1 MPMRPTSTP
10 VRSTL
15 KYKPS
20 SRLAAHHGARVILVA
35 APPCSFCLAA
45 MSRVNLKAE
54 DFPEV
59 LRKDC
64 MLFYAPE
71 MEGLARKIAAVS
83 PSGAVLQTSL
93 APPPPALHRRFRERF
108 HLPAVRLSNIRW
120 AKFESEFPNL
130 FVEDALEVRN
140 KHVAFL
146 ASFHHP
152 AVIFEQLSI
161 IYALPRLFVASF
173 TLVLPFFPTGT
184 MERMEVGGARGLL
197 LPRSPRG
204 CGTTAAR
211 RVEAPGSGAVKG
223 AFRLRHRHARCSGSQ
238 NEGDV
243 ATAFTLARILS
254 NIPLSRGGPTSV
266 VIFDIHALQERF
278 YFDDTGACCGR

>member
-161 IYALPRLFVASF
+161 IYALPRLFVA
-173 TLVLPFFPTGT
+173 V
-184 MERMEVGGARGLL
+184 VGRNRAM
-197 LPRSPRG
+197 
-204 CGTTAAR
+204 
-211 RVEAPGSGAVKG
+211 
-223 AFRLRHRHARCSGSQ
+223 
-238 NEGDV
+238 
-243 ATAFTLARILS
+243 
-254 NIPLSRGGPTSV
+254 
-266 VIFDIHALQERF
+266 QEQLE
-278 YFDDTGACCGR
+278 

>member
-1 MPMRPTSTP
+1 MRIARVSSLPAPTRALS
-10 VRSTL
+10 
-15 KYKPS
+15 
-20 SRLAAHHGARVILVA
+20 LAAGA
-35 APPCSFCLAA
+35 
-45 MSRVNLKAE
+45 SRVNINVE
-54 DFPEV
+54 DFPV
-59 LRKDC
+59 ALRKEC
-64 MLFYAPE
+64 VLFYAPE
-71 MEGLARKIAAVS
+71 TERLARKIAALS
-83 PSGAVLQTSL
+83 PSGEAGPTPTPRGARTRAQAIDCRSRLLAVSL
-93 APPPPALHRRFRERF
+93 GD
-108 HLPAVRLSNIRW
+108 ICW
-120 AKFESEFPNL
+120 AKFSDGFPNL
-130 FVEDALEVRN
+130 FVNDALEVRN

-146 ASFHHP
+146 ASFPPP

-161 IYALPRLFVASF
+161 IYALPKLFVSSF